1 MTEEYSLDKVSKEIQ
16 GGMAYYMNPVEA
28 LPLYRKSLRFAVAR
42 ANGLSSNSWRIK
54 VGSRGDA
61 YVACRSHF
69 PGLRISLHRSG
80 RCHMAFDSNPRNGE
94 GHYMDQW
101 QAPSPTLAI
110 TEDAYFIPSFRLTFA
125 NYALR
130 LDQERRDYQQGI
142 WDKNEVYVES
152 PESPYGTVISFL
164 VVDKSIQEMKCL
176 DSLGYPLAVMPA
188 WPDRNLWVMVT
199 HEYEKDMIRVAG
211 DIARGAGDNL
221 DQNAVREMNAMSE
234 GKILTLTASV
244 ETTDGSRSFMPF
256 PVEVRE
262 KEDGIA

>member
-1 MTEEYSLDKVSKEIQ
+1 MQ

-28 LPLYRKSLRFAVAR
+28 LPLHRKSLRFAVAR
-42 ANGLSSNSWRIK
+42 ANGLTSNSWKIK

-61 YVACRSHF
+61 YIACRSHF

-80 RCHMAFDSNPRNGE
+80 RCHVAFDSNPRFGE

-101 QAPSPTLAI
+101 QAPSPTLAVA
-110 TEDAYFIPSFRLTFA
+110 EGAYFIPSFRLTFA

-130 LDQERRDYQQGI
+130 LDKERRDNQKGI

-152 PESPYGTVISFL
+152 PESPFGTVISFV

-176 DSLGYPLAVMPA
+176 DSLGYALAVMPA
-188 WPDRNLWVMVT
+188 WLDKNLWVVVT
-199 HEYEKDMIRVAG
+199 HELEKDIIRVAE
-211 DIARGAGDNL
+211 DIVKGVEDNS
-221 DQNAVREMNAMSE
+221 DQNAVREMNTIQG
-234 GKILTLTASV
+234 GKIMTLTASV

-256 PVEVRE
+256 PVEVLDE
-262 KEDGIA
+262 QKGFS